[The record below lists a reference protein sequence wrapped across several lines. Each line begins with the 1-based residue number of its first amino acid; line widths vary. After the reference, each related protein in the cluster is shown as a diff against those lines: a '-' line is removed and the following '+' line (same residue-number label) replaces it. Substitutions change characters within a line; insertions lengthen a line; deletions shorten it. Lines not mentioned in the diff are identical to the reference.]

1 MVASRI
7 RRALVL
13 AALATA
19 TGLIAACGQDSGA
32 GSQESPLSPEGISL
46 AGARDPGLVSD
57 QSSSQP
63 LQPPQTRTFRDWFAV
78 CDNGNDCMAF
88 GRAAEGGVGWVRVS
102 MPAGPQA
109 RPQVMAGFWPNEGDP
124 ATAPTVVTIDG
135 RRMAA
140 VETSPQEP
148 EVTLADP
155 TAAVAALVAGRQ
167 MTLSLGREV
176 QPMVLTGA
184 TAALL
189 WIDERQGR
197 LDTVTALVRRG
208 SQPASAVPPAPSLP
222 AVRAAPA
229 ISQEGF
235 GQYAPRLPATIEAM
249 AETRECRADTEFS
262 PDVQKEVQSAR
273 LDARTEL
280 WGVPC
285 YVAAYNSGTRYFLTG
300 PNGSGPRLLTLRGTG
315 EPTDILTN
323 ASYSP
328 DTRTLTQFSKG
339 RGLGDCGVASSW
351 VWTGTSFV
359 LSEESVME
367 NCWGAMAD
375 RWPTTWRTR

>member
-1 MVASRI
+1 MAASRI
-7 RRALVL
+7 HPAIALS
-13 AALATA
+13 ALAT
-19 TGLIAACGQDSGA
+19 TTLVMAACGQEGEA
-32 GSQESPLSPEGISL
+32 GSPKSRSLPEGSSL
-46 AGARDPGLVSD
+46 AGAQDPGSAGD
-57 QSSSQP
+57 QDSSGA
-63 LQPPQTRTFRDWFAV
+63 LQSPQTRTFRDWIAV
-78 CDNGNDCMAF
+78 CDNGNDCTAF
-88 GRAAEGGVGWVRVS
+88 GRAAEGGVGWVRVF
-102 MPAGPQA
+102 MPAGPEA

-135 RRMAA
+135 RRMAT
-140 VETSPQEP
+140 VKPSSQEP
-148 EVTLADP
+148 DVTLADP

-167 MTLSLGREV
+167 MTLSLGREI

-208 SQPASAVPPAPSLP
+208 SQPASAVAPAPSLP

-235 GQYAPRLPATIEAM
+235 GQFAPRLPASIEAM
-249 AETRECRADTEFS
+249 AEARECRADTEFR
-262 PDVQKEVQSAR
+262 PDIQKEIQSAR

-285 YVAAYNSGTRYFLTG
+285 FVAAYNAGTRYFLTG
-300 PNGSGPRLLTLRGTG
+300 PSGSEPRLLTFRGTG

-323 ASYSP
+323 AGYSP
-328 DTRTLTQFSKG
+328 ETRTLTQFAKG
-339 RGLGDCGVASSW
+339 RGLGDCGVATSW
-351 VWTGTSFV
+351 VWTGRSFV
-359 LSEESVME
+359 LSQESVME
-367 NCWGAMAD
+367 HCWGAMAD